1 MVFDTLFNAY
11 PQGDVT
17 LQDFVTA
24 LTPGAPNFIL
34 TLTTVLITFV
44 LGFLVYIYSFVLVD
58 REKSGPYPLWMHT
71 FYCAADF
78 MGIWVFLAA
87 YQNYHHFWFFLLGV
101 IGEIVWVGFEFYC
114 LWRAVT
120 YERKEIWGDK
130 VTLKK
135 AIFDCC
141 LQVLIFFVSLNL
153 LRVELH
159 DTSMFKFW
167 IFTQVIICSVPGLF
181 WEKRGTRIGASWQLN
196 IVLVLVAIMSFNPW
210 NMWALISPQFFSLS
224 NNPWYY
230 FVGLVTLMFALRG
243 CYIYA
248 KLPQKPK
255 YLPKRFFRKLLKI
268 ITVIKKE
275 SF

>member
-255 YLPKRFFRKLLKI
+255 YLPDGSKTIF
-268 ITVIKKE
+268 
-275 SF
+275 

>member
-1 MVFDTLFNAY
+1 M
-11 PQGDVT
+11 
-17 LQDFVTA
+17 
-24 LTPGAPNFIL
+24 
-34 TLTTVLITFV
+34 
-44 LGFLVYIYSFVLVD
+44 
-58 REKSGPYPLWMHT
+58 
-71 FYCAADF
+71 
-78 MGIWVFLAA
+78 
-87 YQNYHHFWFFLLGV
+87 
-101 IGEIVWVGFEFYC
+101 
-114 LWRAVT
+114 
-120 YERKEIWGDK
+120 KEIWGDK

-196 IVLVLVAIMSFNPW
+196 IVLVLVAIMSFNLW

-255 YLPKRFFRKLLKI
+255 YLPDGSKTIF
-268 ITVIKKE
+268 
-275 SF
+275 